1 MKVGDLV
8 KIKDESRSPTDCR
21 LSGVIIDDSYPLLTT
36 THPTRLQP
44 VVRVL
49 WQNEIIGLIPVWRLE
64 VVSESR

>member
-1 MKVGDLV
+1 MKFGDLV

-21 LSGVIIDDSYPLLTT
+21 LSGVIIDDTIFSHTQAVPA
-36 THPTRLQP
+36 PQP

-64 VVSESR
+64 VINESG